1 MDKKVG
7 HYSFLVAI
15 VLAVLAGLIPSLQVD
30 WVAWALIILG
40 LVVGFLNISAKETTE
55 FLVATIALML
65 VGTAGLGGLPT
76 AGTIVEN
83 ILVYIQAVVVPA
95 ALVVALKAVYALAEE

>member
-15 VLAVLAGLIPSLQVD
+15 VLAVLAGLIPALQVD

-40 LVVGFLNISAKETTE
+40 LIVGFLNVTAKETTE
-55 FLVATIALML
+55 FLVATIALMV

-76 AGTIVEN
+76 AGTIVAN
-83 ILVYIQAVVVPA
+83 ILVYIQAIVVPA
-95 ALVVALKAVYALAEE
+95 SLVVALKAVYALAQD